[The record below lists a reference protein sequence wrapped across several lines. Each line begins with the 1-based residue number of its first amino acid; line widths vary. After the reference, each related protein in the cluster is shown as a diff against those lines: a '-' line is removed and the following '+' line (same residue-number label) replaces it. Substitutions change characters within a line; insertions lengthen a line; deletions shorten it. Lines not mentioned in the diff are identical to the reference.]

1 VVLVLS
7 EVTVAVHKV
16 PVVAEPL
23 CLRILVVDDQ
33 ELIRSGFS
41 LLLDGYADLEVVG
54 TASDGAEAVRAAAEL
69 RPDVVLM
76 DVRMP
81 VLDGIQATQRI
92 VADRPETKVL
102 VLTTFDLDEHVY
114 DALRAGASG
123 FLLKDVPAAELAQG
137 IRTVARGDLLLAPAV
152 TRRLVEKVDIRS
164 RPHPAA
170 AQLAHLTDK
179 EREVLSLVAKGLS
192 NAEIGERMYISEATV
207 KTHVGHC
214 LQKLDQRDRV
224 QLVVLAYEAG
234 IVKAGEA

>member
-1 VVLVLS
+1 M
-7 EVTVAVHKV
+7 
-16 PVVAEPL
+16 AEHPG
-23 CLRILVVDDQ
+23 LRVLVVDDQ

-41 LLLDGYADLEVVG
+41 MLLDAYPDLEVVG

-81 VLDGIQATQRI
+81 VLDGIQATRRI
-92 VADRPETKVL
+92 VEDRPDTKVL

-152 TRRLVEKVDIRS
+152 TRRLVEKVDIRAHS
-164 RPHPAA
+164 HPAT
-170 AQLAHLTDK
+170 AQLAQLTDK

-214 LQKLDQRDRV
+214 LQKLGQRDRV
-224 QLVVLAYEAG
+224 QLVVLAYESG
-234 IVKAGEA
+234 IVKIGEA